1 MSGWLYILSSAIC
14 SVIIAHL
21 LKTAEFKKLNT
32 VRVLTVNY
40 LTAAVIAFLTPIY
53 DTGFDFN
60 FIDVTGALILAV
72 IVGFIF
78 IVNFFIYSK
87 SVDKNGIG
95 ISVAAMRVSLIVP
108 VLLSTFWYF
117 EMISGLQ
124 WIGVF
129 TVFIALYLL
138 LPNKRKMLKEPLS
151 AAWLLVLI
159 FIGTGLGDASL
170 KVFEEDFLS
179 VITKE
184 QFMGTVFISSF
195 VIGSSVILFQKNW
208 QFSKAEI
215 VLGVAVGI
223 PNLYSA
229 IFLINALELLSGA
242 IVYSMVNILA
252 VMGATLIGILRW
264 EDRLT
269 KTQWTGI
276 VITLIS
282 ILLLI

>member
-1 MSGWLYILSSAIC
+1 MTGWLYILSSAIC

-40 LTAAVIAFLTPIY
+40 ITAAAIAFLTPTY
-53 DTGFDFN
+53 DAGLDFK
-60 FIDVTGALILAV
+60 FTDASGALILAV

-87 SVDKNGIG
+87 SVDKNGVG

-108 VLLSTFWYF
+108 VLLSTFWYL

-124 WIGVF
+124 WFGVF

-195 VIGSSVILFQKNW
+195 LIGTTVILFQKNW

-252 VMGATLIGILRW
+252 VLGATLVGIFRW
-264 EDRLT
+264 GDRLT
-269 KTQWTGI
+269 KAQWTGI
-276 VITLIS
+276 VVTLIS

>member
-1 MSGWLYILSSAIC
+1 MTGWLYILSSAVC

-40 LTAAVIAFLTPIY
+40 ITAAAIAFLTPTY
-53 DTGFDFN
+53 DADFDFK
-60 FIDVTGALILAV
+60 FADASGALILAV
-72 IVGFIF
+72 IVGLIF
-78 IVNFFIYSK
+78 IINFFIFSK

-95 ISVAAMRVSLIVP
+95 ISVAAMRVSLIIP
-108 VLLSTFWYF
+108 VFLSIFWYL
-117 EMISGLQ
+117 EKVSAVQ
-124 WIGVF
+124 WVGVF

-151 AAWLLVLI
+151 AAWLLVLL

-170 KVFEEDFLS
+170 KVFEEDFMS

-195 VIGSSVILFQKNW
+195 VVGSSIILFQKKW

-215 VLGVAVGI
+215 ILGIAVGI

-252 VMGATLIGILRW
+252 VLGATLVGILRW
-264 EDRLT
+264 GDILT
-269 KTQWTGI
+269 KVQWAG
-276 VITLIS
+276 VLVTLIS
-282 ILLLI
+282 ILLLL